1 MSPALAW
8 LVAALVLGIIEVL
21 TVDLFFIM
29 LALAALVAALSAA
42 LGLPLIGQILV
53 FAVFS
58 VILLLLVR
66 PWAKEHLRRST
77 PDVRTNA
84 QALVGR
90 EAVTLTR
97 VSGAD
102 GRVRLAGETWSAR
115 STDGSE
121 VPAGTP
127 VRVVSIDGATA
138 VVGPLDQV
146 VPPPPDQVS

>member
-66 PWAKEHLRRST
+66 PWAKEHLRHST